1 MSQITFKQFRRVA
14 SIVLFIMFI
23 FLLSRMDQ
31 REDFS
36 FISDAAYELNGSWI
50 LRYNGT
56 EIKDISLPYDI
67 KLKENTKYSISTI
80 LPQLEHSQNT
90 LLLRSSMQNMFIYL
104 ENKLI
109 YVYQKPETQW
119 FHTPPASLWLTV
131 ELPDD
136 YSGKEL
142 RIEMSS
148 SVPSFSGVTNPVKLD
163 SKDVLLLD
171 LVKEQFSGL
180 FMSVALF
187 TAGLVLIIVSFFT
200 DSNINSRIIYLG
212 LMSTSSSLWI
222 LAESRLM
229 QFLTGNQFILG
240 SLAFIMVPMMAI
252 FFALYI
258 RETVFTQE
266 HFKKVISYFV
276 YALQCLLF
284 MSVLFQMFA
293 NIPLIQFMTYNLIVI
308 SLGSVVSAYYI
319 IIEVCQYKNETAKRL
334 IRFIIILLIS
344 LALEVGS
351 FFLGSFSS
359 ISSFF
364 RIGLFVFFLLLI
376 SDTIMYIRDSMSRK
390 NETILL
396 EKLAYKDFLTGG
408 LNRTSYERDLERKI
422 NSKHSFILNLLDL
435 NYLKHINDNFGHNVG
450 DEAIRIIYRSLELSF
465 KDIGHIYRIGG
476 DEFAVIV
483 DDTNTEKNKKAID
496 QFHQSLDE
504 INKSFIYPLNVA
516 IGTDVYSGDKWEQF
530 SRFYHHV
537 DQKMYENKSK
547 LKSAD

>member
-23 FLLSRMDQ
+23 FLLSRLDQ

-36 FISDAAYELNGSWI
+36 FMSDAAYELNGSWI

-56 EIKDISLPYDI
+56 EIKDINLPYDI

-90 LLLRSSMQNMFIYL
+90 LLLRSSMQNMFVYL
-104 ENKLI
+104 DNKLI
-109 YVYQKPETQW
+109 YTYQEPETQLI
-119 FHTPPASLWLTV
+119 HMPPASLWLSV
-131 ELPDD
+131 DLPDD
-136 YSGKEL
+136 YSGKGL
-142 RIEMSS
+142 TIEMSS
-148 SVPSFSGVTNPVKLD
+148 SVQSFSGVTNPVKLD

-171 LVKEQFSGL
+171 LIKEHFFGL
-180 FMSVALF
+180 FMFVVLF
-187 TAGLVLIIVSFFT
+187 SAGIVLILVSFFT
-200 DSNINSRIIYLG
+200 DLNEKSRIFYLG
-212 LMSTSSSLWI
+212 LMATSSSLWI
-222 LAESRLM
+222 IAESRLM
-229 QFLTGNQFILG
+229 QFVTGDRFILG
-240 SLAFIMVPMMAI
+240 SLAFLMVPMMAI
-252 FFALYI
+252 FFALYL
-258 RETVFTQE
+258 REAVFTQE
-266 HFKKVISYFV
+266 RFKKLITYFV
-276 YALQCLLF
+276 YTLQALLF
-284 MSVLFQMFA
+284 MSVLFQLFVNVA
-293 NIPLIQFMTYNLIVI
+293 FIEFMTYELIVI
-308 SLGSVVSAYYI
+308 SVGSVVSAYCI
-319 IIEVCQYKNETAKRL
+319 IIEVREYKNETAKRM
-334 IRFIIILLIS
+334 IRFIIILFIS

-351 FFLGSFSS
+351 FFIGSFSS
-359 ISSFF
+359 ISYFF

-408 LNRTSYERDLERKI
+408 LNRTSYERDIDRRI
-422 NSKHSFILNLLDL
+422 TSKRSFLLNLLDL
-435 NYLKHINDNFGHNVG
+435 NYLKYINDNFGHNKG
-450 DEAIRIIYRSLELSF
+450 DEAIKLIYSSLESAF

-483 DDTNTEKNKKAID
+483 DDVDTEKNNKAID
-496 QFHQSLDE
+496 QFRSNLLE
-504 INKSFIYPLNVA
+504 INKNFVYPLKVA
-516 IGTDVYSGDKWEQF
+516 IGTDVYNNDHWEQF